1 MSNGRA
7 EGSKGTESSLVT
19 IGKGGVG
26 RRGGSGKGA
35 GAGGGDTKSRVNDD

>member
-1 MSNGRA
+1 MLNGRA
-7 EGSKGTESSLVT
+7 EGSKGTKSSLVM

-26 RRGGSGKGA
+26 GSGGSGKGA